1 MAERGQSC
9 RSKIEKVKM
18 ILSNTVVVTAT
29 DDVSSAAVQQD
40 SRHHLKSE
48 VDVKNGDIYLRFS
61 SRLAMYDFAKSLL
74 QESVFGQSGQ
84 QEFLPL
90 ISDGNALV
98 SNGVRMTEG
107 SSRVFV
113 FYPSK

>member
-1 MAERGQSC
+1 MT
-9 RSKIEKVKM
+9 
-18 ILSNTVVVTAT
+18 LSNTVVVTAT
-29 DDVSSAAVQQD
+29 EDVSSAAVQQD
-40 SRHHLKSE
+40 SRHHLASE
-48 VDVKNGDIYLRFS
+48 VDVKNGDIYLKFS

-74 QESVFGQSGQ
+74 QESVFGQNGQ

-98 SNGVRMTEG
+98 SSGVRMTEG

>member
-1 MAERGQSC
+1 
-9 RSKIEKVKM
+9 M
-18 ILSNTVVVTAT
+18 ILSSAVVVNTK
-29 DDVSSAAVQQD
+29 DDVNFKAVQKD
-40 SRHHLKSE
+40 SRHHLTSE

-61 SRLAMYDFAKSLL
+61 SRLTLYDFAKSLL
-74 QESVFGQSGQ
+74 QEAVFGQGGQ
-84 QEFLPL
+84 QDFLPL

-113 FYPSK
+113 FYPYE

>member
-1 MAERGQSC
+1 
-9 RSKIEKVKM
+9 M

-29 DDVSSAAVQQD
+29 DDVSSEAVQKD
-40 SRHHLKSE
+40 SRHHLTSE
-48 VDVKNGDIYLRFS
+48 MDVKNGDIYLRFS

-74 QESVFGQSGQ
+74 QEAVFGEGRQ

-113 FYPSK
+113 FYPDE

>member
-1 MAERGQSC
+1 
-9 RSKIEKVKM
+9 M

-29 DDVSSAAVQQD
+29 DDVSSEAVQKD
-40 SRHHLKSE
+40 SRHHLTSE
-48 VDVKNGDIYLRFS
+48 MDVKNGDIYLRFS

-74 QESVFGQSGQ
+74 QEAVFGEGGQ

-113 FYPSK
+113 FYPDE